1 MRDLAGP
8 AAFEQLQAQLA
19 RSAACV
25 TKGQKSARRRAVEGA
40 IPSPEAES
48 DDDGGEAAA
57 LGTG

>member
-25 TKGQKSARRRAVEGA
+25 TKGRKSARGRAAEAAVS
-40 IPSPEAES
+40 SPDAES
-48 DDDGGEAAA
+48 DDEGGEAAA